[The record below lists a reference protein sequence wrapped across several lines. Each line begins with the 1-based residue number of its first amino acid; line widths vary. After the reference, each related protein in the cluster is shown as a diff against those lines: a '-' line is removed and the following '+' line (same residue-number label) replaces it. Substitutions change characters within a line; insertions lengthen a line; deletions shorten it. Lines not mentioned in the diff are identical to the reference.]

1 MKVGIAGFSGSG
13 KSTVFLWLTGVAPD
27 PSRSQQG
34 QIGKPEIP
42 DERLDWV
49 SDLFKPKKKTAAK
62 IEFLDTPGLNPSERR
77 DNPRRLGIMRDAGGL
92 LIVLNGYSGGN
103 VAEELKKFQEEML
116 FADLE
121 IVLGRIERL
130 EDQLKKPRPA
140 KDKDRDQLEIDTLKK
155 VADVLEIGKPA
166 SVAHLRDDEEKAIR
180 SFQLLTLKKQMV
192 FVNLDEAGVK
202 EPLPADLLA
211 LAPEAIGAPA
221 KLEMELAELSPDDRK
236 AFMEDLG
243 VTGFSQGDALRKIFT
258 GMGNIV
264 FFTVGEDECRAWP
277 IPKGAT
283 AVEGA
288 GEIHTDLARGFVRG
302 EVVSYADFKRLGSMK
317 EAKTHGVYRLE
328 GKTYVVQDGDIM
340 HILAST

>member
-13 KSTVFLWLTGVAPD
+13 KSTVFQWLTGVVPD
-27 PSRSQQG
+27 PGRSQQG

-62 IEFLDTPGLNPSERR
+62 MEFLDTPGLNISERR

-92 LIVLNGYSGGN
+92 LIVLNGFSGSN
-103 VAEELKKFQEEML
+103 LAEELTKFRDEML

-121 IVLGRIERL
+121 IVLGRIDKL
-130 EDQLKKPRPA
+130 QDQLKKPRPT
-140 KDKDRDQLEIDTLKK
+140 KEKERDQLELDTLKR
-155 VADVLEIGKPA
+155 VAETLESGKPA
-166 SVAHLRDDEEKAIR
+166 SELTLKDDEEKAIR
-180 SFQLLTLKKQMV
+180 SFQLLTLKRQLV

-202 EPLPADLLA
+202 QPLPADLLA
-211 LAPEAIGAPA
+211 LAPDAIAAPA
-221 KLEMELAELSPDDRK
+221 KLEMELAELSPEDRE
-236 AFMEDLG
+236 AFMVDLG
-243 VTGFSQGDALRKIFT
+243 VTGFSRGDTIGKIFT

-277 IPKGAT
+277 ITKGIP
-283 AVEGA
+283 AVEAA
-288 GEIHTDLARGFVRG
+288 GEIHTDLSRGFVRG
-302 EVVSYADFKRLGSMK
+302 EVVSFDDFRRLGSMK
-317 EAKTHGVYRLE
+317 EAKNQGVYRLE
-328 GKTYVVQDGDIM
+328 GKTYIVKDGDIM